1 MYSNY
6 LFLLAV
12 CLFVSCSPS
21 QAKMDLCR
29 SWKYDLS
36 AMRRHLSTNEADF
49 ATLSYMES
57 IMGGL
62 QGARLEF
69 LKNGILEFRID
80 ELKQSGRWRLR
91 KKGSELLMRITD
103 KEQVHKV
110 LQINADTLIIEP
122 IGGEG
127 PSFPRILVQDTPA
140 D

>member
-1 MYSNY
+1 MHSNY

-80 ELKQSGRWRLR
+80 ELKQSGR
-91 KKGSELLMRITD
+91 
-103 KEQVHKV
+103 
-110 LQINADTLIIEP
+110 
-122 IGGEG
+122 
-127 PSFPRILVQDTPA
+127 
-140 D
+140 